1 MNIIESLIIDY
12 LAEHTEVPAYAMLP
26 ADVAT
31 PCLVVEKTAGGYS
44 ETILT
49 ATVAVQSYGQSLE
62 QAAQIN
68 DTVKWLLLE
77 GFASLN
83 QILKI
88 TLNSDYNFTDTSTDR
103 YRYQAVYDIKYYR
116 KD

>member
-1 MNIIESLIIDY
+1 MNVIETLIIDY
-12 LAEHTEVPAYAMLP
+12 LQEHTEVPAYATLP
-26 ADVAT
+26 ADVAI
-31 PCLVVEKTAGGYS
+31 PCLVIEKTAGGYS
-44 ETILT
+44 ETLLD
-49 ATVAVQSYGQSLE
+49 ATVAVQSYGTTLE
-62 QAAQIN
+62 EAALLN
-68 DTVKWLLLE
+68 DTVKWLLLD